1 MKITHAELI
10 GDKTVIWFN
19 LNSIDD
25 LPENIT
31 QIIVDRQVYAIIKT
45 DYMTSIIGRV
55 NFAIMIDDDK
65 PNHFIGKNATWS

>member
-10 GDKTVIWFN
+10 GGKTVIWFN
-19 LNSIDD
+19 LDGIDD

-31 QIIVDRQVYAIIKT
+31 QIIVDSQVYAIIKT

-55 NFAIMIDDDK
+55 NFAIMIDDK
-65 PNHFIGKNATWS
+65 PNHFIGENATWA

>member
-10 GDKTVIWFN
+10 GNKTVIWFN
-19 LNSIDD
+19 LDGIDD

-31 QIIVDRQVYAIIKT
+31 QIIVDSQVYAIIKT

-55 NFAIMIDDDK
+55 NFAIMIDDDE
-65 PNHFIGKNATWS
+65 PNHFIGKNATWA